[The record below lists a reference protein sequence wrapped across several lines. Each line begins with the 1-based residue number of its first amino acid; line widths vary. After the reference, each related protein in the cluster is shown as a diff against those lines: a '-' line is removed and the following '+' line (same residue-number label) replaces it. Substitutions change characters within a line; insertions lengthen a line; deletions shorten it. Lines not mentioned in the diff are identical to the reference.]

1 VNILLIS
8 VSFFGAPPLASVAAG
23 WDHAVV
29 IDCSTPLRATPKRA
43 RFVAIVATI
52 TALGACDSYPRDV
65 EGTLAAVK
73 RDKVIHVGIVS
84 ARMSP
89 QAQAVATA
97 YLQRVGAATGA
108 RPAFTAGSTEPLLAE
123 LEQGKLDL
131 VIGDFAVDTPWITDV
146 SVLEP
151 IASYRVG
158 KRDFGLSPVAR
169 NGENAWI
176 MLLQRA
182 VRKTGGG
189 K

>member
-1 VNILLIS
+1 M
-8 VSFFGAPPLASVAAG
+8 
-23 WDHAVV
+23 V
-29 IDCSTPLRATPKRA
+29 IDCSTSLRAARRRVA
-43 RFVAIVATI
+43 RFVAITATLA
-52 TALGACDSYPRDV
+52 ALGACDTYPRDV
-65 EGTLAAVK
+65 EGTLAAVR

-84 ARMSP
+84 AGMSP
-89 QAQAVATA
+89 QAQATATA

-108 RPAFTAGSTEPLLAE
+108 RPAVTPGSAEPLLAE

-131 VIGDFAVDTPWITDV
+131 VIGDFASDTPWANDV

-176 MLLQRA
+176 MLLERA
-182 VRKTGGG
+182 VRETGGG